1 MSSLSLLTLDRGIE
15 FSMVKSISGSV
26 KDSRLGNQGFR
37 MLLLSMFSHN
47 FLTPGQS
54 LAQSTGVEGKN
65 KIKGKQ
71 KLEMYFKFVNG
82 GTTTI
87 FLNSMRFVY

>member
-1 MSSLSLLTLDRGIE
+1 MSSLASNVLLLESEYLQGLSTVMSSLSLLTLDRGIE

-54 LAQSTGVEGKN
+54 LAQSIGVEGK
-65 KIKGKQ
+65 K
-71 KLEMYFKFVNG
+71 
-82 GTTTI
+82 
-87 FLNSMRFVY
+87 